1 MAVPW
6 VAIAKGVTT
15 GVLTGVSS
23 LLNSSAMRKTLRL
36 AAETNRTQAR
46 MALERANIMRSYA
59 NEELGQQTWNL
70 QEQSEIFRGAQNAAI
85 GGSGFNDVTTGD
97 QVLMK
102 DTIRRTGSAME
113 GLNRSAYL
121 NSFETDKAALM
132 ESAYYNA
139 QANIADRTRQILYNK
154 KTSWMRAW
162 WQGSAAGSNAFLDSF
177 SFGAGGKATDNISP
191 TLPLAPAANSG
202 TKGMGKLDYS
212 FSTTNSLGNSFASQ
226 FVNF

>member
-6 VAIAKGVTT
+6 VALAKGITT

-23 LLNSSAMRKTLRL
+23 LLNDSAMRKKLRL
-36 AAETNRTQAR
+36 DADYYRTQGR
-46 MALERANIMRSYA
+46 MAIARANVARAYS
-59 NEELGQQTWNL
+59 NEELGQQVWNL
-70 QEQSEIFRGAQNAAI
+70 GEQSDIFVGAQNAAI
-85 GGSGFNDVTTGD
+85 GGAGFNDVTTGD

-162 WQGSAAGSNAFLDSF
+162 WQGSLAGSDAFLDSF
-177 SFGAGGKATDNISP
+177 SFGSGGKATKDISP
-191 TLPLAPAANSG
+191 TLTLAPAANSG

-212 FSTTNSLGNSFASQ
+212 VPTVNSLSNSYASQ
-226 FVNF
+226 FIA